1 MADTTSKQD
10 RITEK
15 LAAGVPDRSVK
26 LAYGEKQTVD
36 GAEIVPVA
44 FVTYG
49 FGGGEG
55 LGELGNGEGSGG
67 GGGGVAIPLGAYVR
81 GPQGLQFQPNV
92 IALMS
97 VAIPLVSTIAWGIA
111 QIVKAARR

>member
-1 MADTTSKQD
+1 MADTAGKD
-10 RITEK
+10 GITER

-36 GAEIVPVA
+36 GVEIIPVA

-55 LGELGNGEGSGG
+55 LEELGSSSSGSGG
-67 GGGGVAIPLGAYVR
+67 GGGGVAIPLGAYIG
-81 GPQGLQFQPNV
+81 GPEGLRFQPNV
-92 IALMS
+92 IAVIS
-97 VAIPLVSTIAWGIA
+97 VAIPLVSTIAWGISL
-111 QIVKAARR
+111 IVKAAKR

>member
-1 MADTTSKQD
+1 MAETTSQKD
-10 RITEK
+10 RLTEK

-36 GAEIVPVA
+36 GAEIIPVA

-49 FGGGEG
+49 FGGGED
-55 LGELGNGEGSGG
+55 LEQLGSGG

-81 GPQGLQFQPNV
+81 GPSGLRFQPNQ
-92 IALMS
+92 IAVLAA
-97 VAIPLVSTIAWGIA
+97 AIPLVSTIAWGISL
-111 QIVKAARR
+111 IVKAARR

>member
-1 MADTTSKQD
+1 MTETAGKDG
-10 RITEK
+10 ITER

-36 GAEIVPVA
+36 GTEIIPVA

-55 LGELGNGEGSGG
+55 LEQLGDGGSGG
-67 GGGGVAIPLGAYVR
+67 GGGGVAIPLGAYIG
-81 GPQGLQFQPNV
+81 GPEGLRFQPNLIAV
-92 IALMS
+92 IS
-97 VAIPLVSTIAWGIA
+97 VAIPLVSTIAWGISL
-111 QIVKAARR
+111 IVKAARR